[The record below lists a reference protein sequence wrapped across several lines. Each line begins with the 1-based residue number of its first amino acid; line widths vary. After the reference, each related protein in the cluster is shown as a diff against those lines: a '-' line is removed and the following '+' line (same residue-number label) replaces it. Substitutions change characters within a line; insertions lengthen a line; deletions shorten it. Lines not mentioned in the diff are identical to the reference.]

1 MQLIA
6 IPNVFEDAVAYALA
20 ARDRT
25 DEFVSSV
32 LSRGL
37 DKVVLVGCG
46 GSHFGMYPSFD
57 LLDRHLPGTS
67 VTHISS
73 AELTSRRPIGLTDR
87 SLVIAASHSGNT
99 PETLAAAEYAKALG
113 ATVVGISRSGD
124 NGLSRVGD
132 IHLDYPDT
140 ITITEP
146 KLVHNH
152 QIALS
157 LLEQSGAEQVAR
169 PIREAMH
176 ALPVALR
183 TTKEEIAEVAE
194 RVCAVVD
201 GAPMTFV
208 AGAGPAF
215 CMAKMA
221 AWCYMMEM
229 LWMRAAAINGAD
241 FFHGPLEMILQ
252 DTPLLALLAEDPTRA
267 LGERVVSFASGYTSS
282 LAVID
287 TAALTLPGVP
297 ADARGELS
305 TLALFSATRRV
316 LDHIAAR
323 VGHDTSQRRYM
334 YKVAY

>member
-1 MQLIA
+1 MQPIA
-6 IPNVFEDAVAYALA
+6 IPNDFEDAVAHALA

-25 DEFVSSV
+25 DEYIASV
-32 LSRGL
+32 LSEGL

-57 LLDRHLPGTS
+57 LLDRYLPGTS

-73 AELTSRRPIGLTDR
+73 AELTSRRPVGLTDR
-87 SLVIAASHSGNT
+87 SLVVAASHSGST
-99 PETLAAAEYAKALG
+99 PETVAAAEYAKSLG
-113 ATVVGISRSGD
+113 ARLIGISRVGD
-124 NGLSRVGD
+124 NGLSRLGD

-157 LLEQSGAEQVAR
+157 LLEQSGAGEVAS
-169 PIREAMH
+169 PIRAGMP
-176 ALPVALR
+176 ALPAALR
-183 TTKEEIAEVAE
+183 SAKEEVAEVAE
-194 RVCAVVD
+194 AVCAIVD
-201 GAPMTFV
+201 GAPLTLV
-208 AGAGPAF
+208 TGAGPAF
-215 CMAKMA
+215 GMAKMT

-229 LWMRAAAINGAD
+229 LWLKAAAINGAD
-241 FFHGPLEMILQ
+241 FFHGPLEMILD

-267 LGERVVSFASGYTSS
+267 LGERVVSFASRYTSS

-305 TLALFSATRRV
+305 MLALFSATRRV

-323 VGHDTSQRRYM
+323 IGHDTSQRRYM